1 MERHFIGL
9 KKSFM
14 PRWHIRYSLSG
25 INFPIGASCLNRSG
39 TGRVWHTGSKL
50 NPVLFMPVSLPE
62 LSSVEVYVIHQMH
75 LAEFFLSGNQF
86 GREEARFCVIF
97 TQNLTGVFRRSL
109 VVTSNAIRVVFTT
122 ASMSGFGAIN
132 VQSLHKIVLPPH
144 HRLK

>member
-1 MERHFIGL
+1 
-9 KKSFM
+9 M
-14 PRWHIRYSLSG
+14 PRWHIRYFLFG
-25 INFPIGASCLNRSG
+25 IHFPIGASCLNPSG
-39 TGRVWHTGSKL
+39 AGRVWHTGSKL

-75 LAEFFLSGNQF
+75 LAEFFLSGNQI

-109 VVTSNAIRVVFTT
+109 AVTSDPISVIFTM
-122 ASMSGFGAIN
+122 ASLSGFRAIN